1 MSIVK
6 VETAM
11 FLGKKAAVNHKCGS
25 DIQMH
30 TAGP

>member
-11 FLGKKAAVNHKCGS
+11 FLGKKVAVNHKCGS

-30 TAGP
+30 SAGP

>member
-1 MSIVK
+1 MSTVK
-6 VETAM
+6 METAM

-30 TAGP
+30 SAGP